1 MMRSLLLMLCL
12 SAIGMLQSQSF
23 QPINRDGCDP
33 LIVPTINKLFRE
45 GDYDQAIE
53 TSTAWLNNEKN
64 KNCSNERFL
73 LYYVRT
79 AMSIYMGNYYNA
91 HRNIDSMTV
100 TMKGLKHLPNASTD
114 SIKLCLI
121 KGEFYAEIQQYDK
134 ARQLFHQNEQIIER
148 ALASRDPSYIT
159 EESLLIEKLVNS
171 LNIEHCEI
179 QRDTNLTKLE
189 LRQHTKAINS
199 IIHELNDERF
209 ADNEYNINIYLAY
222 AYIYL
227 ANAYHKFSNSYSA
240 DEAFRTEKLLEAMN
254 ILSQSD
260 DFFEQHQALRVH
272 LLNEVTRIKIGKAL
286 SDDTILKNSIRI
298 LELLHEESKIIRP
311 KLFEVSDIISD
322 YVERRKKT
330 TNYTSA
336 LLSVLY
342 TYPKE
347 VNDQSMELARL
358 ATDFEQK
365 LADSTLANDQEK
377 DEWKEDFTLKTKLSF
392 LITGLLCILTL
403 ATIFNTFFLLPERK
417 KQKEF
422 FENLNQLSSTTN
434 EFFESL
440 NQLSKTTDEYIG
452 NSKQG
457 EDIDFEHYFQQIVR
471 KSFELAK
478 SYIDFDVFLVGV
490 RVRQGRGLRVYPMEQ
505 RANTNVTPEQVDY
518 FDLKKDTN
526 RLPVHIFNSPK
537 GEMLEGN
544 FVSNYKLYVE
554 ELLISARGN
563 HSTSIMYV
571 RIGEDI
577 IVSAQSVEKNKFSER
592 HLEALRALGKTIA
605 YSYEIMRAFQKLTL
619 AQRDISHRVKNHLSA
634 LKARVGFQL
643 TKPAVRNSGTASLEL
658 QSVKSR
664 ITAMLGVHQTIHE
677 QWKKEE
683 QVLIPAA
690 SYFQALLE
698 MLLLQELGFD
708 RGSARIVVDLANNRK
723 IHAEIIHD
731 LSTVLGELVL
741 NVHEHAYATLTP
753 SNPIT
758 VSLTETTF
766 GESNG
771 LQLTIIDHGRGLDP
785 AIKRRDGALGLI
797 LVEKIVTQRLEGTI
811 TFTPTNK
818 ERPFGTTATV
828 TIPI

>member
-1 MMRSLLLMLCL
+1 MMRSLLLLLCL

-53 TSTAWLNNEKN
+53 TSTVWLNNEKN

-79 AMSIYMGNYYNA
+79 AMSIYMGNYYDA

-100 TMKGLKHLPNASTD
+100 AMKGLKHLPNASTD

-134 ARQLFHQNEQIIER
+134 ARQLFHQNEQIIKP
-148 ALASRDPSYIT
+148 LLDTSDS
-159 EESLLIEKLVNS
+159 SLIIGEHLYLELLVNN
-171 LNIEHCEI
+171 LNIQHCEI
-179 QRDTNLTKLE
+179 QADTNLTKFELE
-189 LRQHTKAINS
+189 NHTEDINAI
-199 IIHELNDERF
+199 IQELKKYTYLD
-209 ADNEYNINIYLAY
+209 DKYNLNIYLAY

-227 ANAYHKFSNSYSA
+227 ANAYHKFSNNYSA
-240 DEAFRTEKLLEAMN
+240 DEAFRTEKLLEAMD

-260 DFFEQHQALRVH
+260 DFFVQHRALRVR

-286 SDDTILKNSIRI
+286 SDDTVLKNSIRI
-298 LELLHEESKIIRP
+298 LELWHEESKIIRP
-311 KLFEVSDIISD
+311 KLFEVSDIISN

-347 VNDQSMELARL
+347 VNDQSIELARMVTNL
-358 ATDFEQK
+358 EQDLVDCREANAQNNSDWKKDFKEEATWFF
-365 LADSTLANDQEK
+365 LFAGLFCMFVL
-377 DEWKEDFTLKTKLSF
+377 KE
-392 LITGLLCILTL
+392 
-403 ATIFNTFFLLPERK
+403 IFNILYLRPERR

-422 FENLNQLSSTTN
+422 FKNLDKLG
-434 EFFESL
+434 
-440 NQLSKTTDEYIG
+440 KTTEDYIRD
-452 NSKQG
+452 SKKG
-457 EDIDFEHYFQQIVR
+457 EDIDFERYFQQIVR

-518 FDLKKDTN
+518 LDLEKDKN

-554 ELLISARGN
+554 ELLISSRGD

-571 RIGEDI
+571 RVGEDI
-577 IVSAQSVEKNKFSER
+577 IVSAQSVEENKFSER

-619 AQRDISHRVKNHLSA
+619 AQRDISHRVKNHLGA

-643 TKPAVRNSGTASLEL
+643 TKPAVRNSSTASSEL

-677 QWKKEE
+677 QWKKEK

-690 SYFQALLE
+690 SYFQGLLK
-698 MLLLQELGFD
+698 MLLLRELGFD
-708 RGSARIVVDLANNRK
+708 LGAARIIVDIPHNKK

-731 LSTVLGELVL
+731 LSTVLGELAL
-741 NVHEHAYATLTP
+741 NVHEHAYPNHAP
-753 SNPIT
+753 SNPIS
-758 VSLTETTF
+758 VALIETTF
-766 GESNG
+766 GGSNG
-771 LQLTIIDHGRGLDP
+771 LRLTVIDHGCGLDP
-785 AIKRRDGALGLI
+785 SIKRRDGALGLTLI
-797 LVEKIVTQRLEGTI
+797 EKIVTQRLEGTI
-811 TFTPTNK
+811 TFTPTNI
-818 ERPFGTTATV
+818 EQPLGTTV
-828 TIPI
+828 RITIPI